1 MMFDIIPLP
10 LSGRNPGEDP
20 ASVKA
25 PEVVADRLVA
35 LIAGDFEN
43 GHFER
48 ID

>member
-1 MMFDIIPLP
+1 MFDTI
-10 LSGRNPGEDP
+10 LSPYWEGIPGEDP